1 MSKSF
6 VALVILRFA
15 AECVMITFGVWWV
28 YQIGVN
34 LACLAVEVFFQWK
47 KNRKVN

>member
-6 VALVILRFA
+6 VALIILRFA
-15 AECVMITFGVWWV
+15 AECVMMSFGVWWV

-34 LACLAVEVFFQWK
+34 LAWMAVEVFFQWK